1 MSTSRNKNN
10 KESIELRRRRRYAV
24 DATPLQVSWLD
35 TSGKMRVTCTRAL
48 NVSEFGIALQL
59 PEPVMPLL
67 VRFQSDRCDV
77 NGAGAVRYCHRA
89 KGKYVVGLEF
99 TGDLRWRAPQG
110 PVDEPIPVCD
120 PAGA

>member
-1 MSTSRNKNN
+1 MSTPRNKNH

-24 DATPLQVSWLD
+24 DGTPLQVSWLD
-35 TSGKMRVTCTRAL
+35 TTGRMRVTRSRAL

-77 NGAGAVRYCHRA
+77 NGAGAVRYCYRV

-99 TGDLRWRAPQG
+99 TGDLRWRAPEEE
-110 PVDEPIPVCD
+110 VEEPIPVCS
-120 PAGA
+120 PCN